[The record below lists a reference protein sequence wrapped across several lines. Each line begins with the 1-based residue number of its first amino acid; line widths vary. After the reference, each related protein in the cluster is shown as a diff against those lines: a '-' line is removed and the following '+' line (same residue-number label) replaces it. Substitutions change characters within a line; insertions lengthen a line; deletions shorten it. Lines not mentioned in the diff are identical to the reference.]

1 MIKFNELK
9 AMTRLPL
16 GLLAQYFSQE
26 GVPSIDRSIII
37 IERLL
42 AAAAVA
48 VILCATVTIKMGALI
63 IRNGLS
69 ASRLDF
75 QFFIWGTVEWLAA
88 DAAS

>member
-42 AAAAVA
+42 AAAVA

>member
-1 MIKFNELK
+1 M
-9 AMTRLPL
+9 PL

-37 IERLL
+37 I
-42 AAAAVA
+42 AAAAV

>member
-1 MIKFNELK
+1 M
-9 AMTRLPL
+9 PL

-42 AAAAVA
+42 AAAV